1 MLAIGIGLTF
11 VPSLAVPCQW
21 FLKKRAIVVGLV
33 LSGQNIGGVI
43 WPIVVNNMV
52 NSRGIS
58 FGWTLR
64 TIGFL
69 QLLLMVSATLLM
81 HRRFKEPPQD
91 KFSLPIKAFV
101 KHGATL
107 AFTLAMFIGFLGIY
121 VPYVS
126 KAKHQEYLSCLC
138 EGLC

>member
-1 MLAIGIGLTF
+1 M
-11 VPSLAVPCQW
+11 
-21 FLKKRAIVVGLV
+21 
-33 LSGQNIGGVI
+33 I

-69 QLLLMVSATLLM
+69 QLLLMVSATLLV

-101 KHGATL
+101 KHGTTL
-107 AFTLAMFIGFLGIY
+107 VFTLAMFIGFLGIY
-121 VPYVS
+121 VSYVS
-126 KAKHQEYLSCLC
+126 KDQTPKYLSCLC